1 MIIMMYFDV
10 VLLLGAHVSFRT
22 NLGTLGKKEIKIR
35 RFCSTLDNLLNG
47 QQQQQQQHN
56 VLSKVSPLMQS
67 AQEHR
72 WMAASWSL
80 EVLLSPLALS
90 VELLVRVL
98 GLLLCEAKIVVI
110 GK

>member
-1 MIIMMYFDV
+1 MMYFDV

-35 RFCSTLDNLLNG
+35 RFCSTLDTLISE
-47 QQQQQQQHN
+47 QQQQQRHD
-56 VLSKVSPLMQS
+56 VLSKVSPLIQS
-67 AQEHR
+67 AEEHR